1 MSPLPGVGVDEVT
14 MIASEIFTALVDHR
28 TALLTPWPDGP
39 VAVTDPVHAWVDLST
54 EPSSRVQLMTGAET
68 AADLTRA
75 FLRMDATEPV
85 QEADLVDA
93 FGEMAN
99 VFGGNIKALLARHV
113 EITLPQVSR
122 QPPSDA
128 GAVQLLEVPLAWR
141 GHQPG
146 LPHRPLVIS
155 LWRI

>member
-1 MSPLPGVGVDEVT
+1 MSPLSGVGVDEVT

-28 TALLTPWPDGP
+28 TTLLTPWPDGP
-39 VAVTDPVHAWVDLST
+39 VAVTDPLHAWVDLST
-54 EPSSRVQLMTGAET
+54 EPSSRVQLTTGAGT

-113 EITLPQVSR
+113 ELTLPEVSR
-122 QPPSDA
+122 QKPSGA

-141 GHQPG
+141 GHYPG
-146 LPHRPLVIS
+146 LHRQLVIS
-155 LWRI
+155 LWTI

>member
-14 MIASEIFTALVDHR
+14 MIATEIFTALVDHR
-28 TALLTPWPDGP
+28 TGLLTPWQGGP
-39 VAVTDPVHAWVDLST
+39 VVMADPLHAWADLST
-54 EPSSRVQLMTGAET
+54 EPASRVQLMTGAET

-75 FLRMDATEPV
+75 FLSLDATVPV

-128 GAVQLLEVPLAWR
+128 GAVQILEVPLAWR
-141 GHQPG
+141 GHHPD

-155 LWRI
+155 LWTI